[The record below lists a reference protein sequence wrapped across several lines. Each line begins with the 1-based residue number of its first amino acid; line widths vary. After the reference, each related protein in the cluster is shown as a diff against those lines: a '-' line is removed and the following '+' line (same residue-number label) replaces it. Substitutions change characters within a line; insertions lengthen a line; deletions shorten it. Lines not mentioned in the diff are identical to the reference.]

1 MTETMNAAN
10 AAELP
15 ASQEVVQYLKDS
27 VVKNVVRH
35 DHTTTASSVTCG
47 HESGGEE
54 AKIEVRWG

>member
-1 MTETMNAAN
+1 MNAAN